1 MATKCRVA
9 IVGGGLAGTATA
21 NALKTFGVE
30 AELFEAAP
38 ALGEIG
44 ASVNCSPQAVKAL
57 WGVGARDRLDA
68 IGHRS
73 PGTYTRNMQTG
84 EFLEFSDRLKA
95 AEKWGA
101 PYYSF
106 HRADL
111 LDALAAGVD
120 KSRIHLG
127 HRLARVEERSDGV
140 GLVFENGKR
149 FEAEYVIGAD
159 GVKSVLRQALY
170 GDDNPTYAGQMVWR
184 ALLKAGDVPEEVLEP
199 MGHTE
204 WVGPGAHFRAYY
216 IRQKSLV
223 NIVTQQDTGDWVE
236 ESWSMRGDPGE
247 MRASFPDPEPR
258 LKKLLSL
265 VTECMKWGLFTRPI
279 TGNWGRGRIQLIGDA
294 AHAMVPNAGQG
305 ACQAFEDAYVLGR
318 WLAAC
323 PDPVEAFAN
332 FRRIRIPRVHG
343 VQRLSLS
350 NMRFKHMKDAKAQRE
365 SIASGKSSVH
375 GKTDWLWG
383 YEPATEW
390 DKTPV
395 VPAPYA
401 DPA

>member
-1 MATKCRVA
+1 MATKCRIA
-9 IVGGGLAGTATA
+9 IVGGGLAGTAAA
-21 NALKTFGVE
+21 NALKTAGIE
-30 AELFEAAP
+30 ADLFEAAP
-38 ALGEIG
+38 SLREIG

-84 EFLEFSDRLKA
+84 EFLEFNDRLKA

-111 LDALAAGVD
+111 LDALAASLD

-127 HRLARVEERSDGV
+127 HRLARVEERGDGV
-140 GLVFENGKR
+140 GLAFDN
-149 FEAEYVIGAD
+149 VIGAD

-170 GDDNPTYAGQMVWR
+170 GDDNPTYTNQMVWR
-184 ALLKAGDVPEEVLEP
+184 ALIKAADFPEEVLEP
-199 MGHTE
+199 VGHTE
-204 WVGPGAHFRAYY
+204 WVGPGAHFRAYF

-236 ESWSMRGDPGE
+236 ESWSMRGDPAE
-247 MRASFPDPEPR
+247 MRASFPNPEPR
-258 LKKLLSL
+258 LDKLLSV
-265 VTECMKWGLFTRPI
+265 VTDCSKWGLFTRPI

-305 ACQAFEDAYVLGR
+305 ACQAFDDSYILGR
-318 WLAAC
+318 WMAAC

-350 NMRFKHMKDAKAQRE
+350 NMKFKHMKDAKAQKE
-365 SIASGKSSVH
+365 SIASGKASVH

-383 YEPATEW
+383 YEPAAEW

-395 VPAPYA
+395 VPAAYA

>member
-1 MATKCRVA
+1 
-9 IVGGGLAGTATA
+9 
-21 NALKTFGVE
+21 
-30 AELFEAAP
+30 
-38 ALGEIG
+38 
-44 ASVNCSPQAVKAL
+44 
-57 WGVGARDRLDA
+57 
-68 IGHRS
+68 
-73 PGTYTRNMQTG
+73 
-84 EFLEFSDRLKA
+84 
-95 AEKWGA
+95 
-101 PYYSF
+101 
-106 HRADL
+106 
-111 LDALAAGVD
+111 
-120 KSRIHLG
+120 
-127 HRLARVEERSDGV
+127 
-140 GLVFENGKR
+140 
-149 FEAEYVIGAD
+149 
-159 GVKSVLRQALY
+159 
-170 GDDNPTYAGQMVWR
+170 
-184 ALLKAGDVPEEVLEP
+184 
-199 MGHTE
+199 
-204 WVGPGAHFRAYY
+204 
-216 IRQKSLV
+216 
-223 NIVTQQDTGDWVE
+223 
-236 ESWSMRGDPGE
+236 
-247 MRASFPDPEPR
+247 
-258 LKKLLSL
+258 LLSV
-265 VTECMKWGLFTRPI
+265 VTECSKWGLFTRPI